1 MKSRSIVFVVS
12 GTLFL
17 AGVALGDTKDS
28 VIGTYFKVEQAVI
41 SGDLNAAKTEALDL
55 AQKAQTANN
64 EAISKDANNLAKAE
78 SIDQARQVFKTLSD
92 DTLTLIRSGEGSQ
105 DRACSMGCTQC
116 MQRQNTAGR
125 SCMGQMAPGCGMMGQ
140 TTGNM
145 CSGMGS

>member
-41 SGDLNAAKTEALDL
+41 NGDLDAAKTAASDL

-64 EAISKDANNLAKAE
+64 EAISKDANNLAKAD

-92 DTLTLIRSGEGSQ
+92 DTLTLIRSGAESQ
-105 DRACSMGCTQC
+105 DRACSMSGTPC

-140 TTGNM
+140 TMGNM